1 MSLMDEFLDRPF
13 LARMATADPATHQPH
28 VVPVWYAWDGKTLW
42 ISAFRST
49 RKVRELVRNPRISVV
64 IDVDASANPPP
75 GISAVLME
83 GKAEFFTQPRSEMEQ
98 KTEWI
103 YRRYLGE
110 EGVKAE
116 EPQSWIRDPEA
127 LLIKLTPRFTKTW
140 A

>member
-1 MSLMDEFLDRPF
+1 MDEFLDCPF
-13 LARMATADPATHQPH
+13 LARMATADPP
-28 VVPVWYAWDGKTLW
+28 PINLMWYPSGMPGWQTLW

-49 RKVRELVRNPRISVV
+49 RKVRELVRNP
-64 IDVDASANPPP
+64 ASRGHRRRFLRQPSP

-83 GKAEFFTQPRSEMEQ
+83 GEAEFFTQPRSEMEQ